1 MKTQLREASIARA
14 LPTAPQDVASRSR
27 TPATGASD
35 TSDAYPA
42 LLSCSSCAAATTKRG
57 RGMASASCQ
66 SDPSSLPR
74 LVVNK
79 TNLPISNKNITSL
92 TLHAHRSLS
101 TAPRL
106 DSIVEFS
113 SARKPPIYLLLDS
126 LPVLYPTESPKMSV
140 VSLLG
145 VNILNNPAKFTDNY
159 ELEITFECLEQLE
172 KDLEWKLTYVGSATS
187 DQYDQELDSLLVGP
201 IPVGVNKFIFEA
213 DAPKTTRIPDADILG
228 VTVILLT
235 CSYDGREFVRVGYYV
250 NNEYDSD
257 ELNADP
263 PAKPIIEKIRRNVL
277 AEKPR
282 VTRFAIK
289 WDSEASAPAEF
300 PPEQPEADL
309 QADEEEYGAEELD
322 EDVEEE
328 ADGVA
333 DKAGETSAVAA
344 DGDAEMGGA
353 GETGEIGGE
362 DEMSEDGSV
371 DLENESEDE
380 LEEDVEG
387 EAGAQGDV
395 AEAGD
400 DAMEVDDNMPD
411 APNQKGVAAH

>member
-1 MKTQLREASIARA
+1 MS
-14 LPTAPQDVASRSR
+14 
-27 TPATGASD
+27 
-35 TSDAYPA
+35 A
-42 LLSCSSCAAATTKRG
+42 LL
-57 RGMASASCQ
+57 
-66 SDPSSLPR
+66 PR
-74 LVVNK
+74 E
-79 TNLPISNKNITSL
+79 
-92 TLHAHRSLS
+92 
-101 TAPRL
+101 
-106 DSIVEFS
+106 SIY
-113 SARKPPIYLLLDS
+113 AGTCLMN
-126 LPVLYPTESPKMSV
+126 T
-140 VSLLG
+140 
-145 VNILNNPAKFTDNY
+145 
-159 ELEITFECLEQLE
+159 LEQSNANLI
-172 KDLEWKLTYVGSATS
+172 S

-213 DAPKTTRIPDADILG
+213 DAPKTSRIPDADILG

-309 QADEEEYGAEELD
+309 QADEEEYGAEELE
-322 EDVEEE
+322 EDVEDE

-333 DKAGETSAVAA
+333 DKAGESSAAAA
-344 DGDAEMGGA
+344 DGDAEMAGA
-353 GETGEIGGE
+353 EETGEIGGE

-387 EAGAQGDV
+387 EVGPQG
-395 AEAGD
+395 GD
-400 DAMEVDDNMPD
+400 DAMEVDEAMTD
-411 APNQKGVAAH
+411 APNPKGVTAQ